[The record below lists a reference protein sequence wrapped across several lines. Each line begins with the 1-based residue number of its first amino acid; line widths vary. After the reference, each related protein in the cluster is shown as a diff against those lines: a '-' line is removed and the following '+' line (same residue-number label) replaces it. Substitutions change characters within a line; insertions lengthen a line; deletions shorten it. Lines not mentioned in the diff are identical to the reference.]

1 MRVNISHARLRN
13 SQFLRWLA
21 EKNAAE
27 PAPQKPDARAWITR
41 RHGPVRRNG
50 ICGGLGSDYLHPSAA
65 GFISSDNNA
74 HHSAVAVIDN
84 LLHCILKLCLAFIP
98 DHGNFTPDTI
108 HH

>member
-1 MRVNISHARLRN
+1 MRVDFPCARLRN

-27 PAPQKPDARAWITR
+27 PAPQKPDARAGATR
-41 RHGPVRRNG
+41 HHGPVRRNG
-50 ICGGLGSDYLHPSAA
+50 ICGGLSSDYLHPSAA

-84 LLHCILKLCLAFIP
+84 LLHGFL
-98 DHGNFTPDTI
+98 
-108 HH
+108 